1 MLQSLLLSFM
11 MHKFDRWFLRLCVG
25 IPMVSFGL
33 GLLAWLRYG
42 VDIPWFDDWR
52 GYADQTIRSLDLR
65 YLFRPVNDTMA
76 PIGFALDALA
86 QRYLDGNSVAYQFV
100 SMLVVLGALLAL
112 QWKIL
117 CAALGSSRQAAVCF
131 VLTLFMLQPGSYW
144 GLENLAYHQCLPL
157 VFILSALWL
166 VAFVQERK
174 PWHGPAIFALGLLS
188 GFTYVSGA
196 FGALAAGVCL
206 YVVSVV
212 RRGPDRDALR
222 VNALWLLT
230 GAAIAA
236 FAQFH
241 WAVMPRTGLGFGIP
255 KALPHE
261 AHFWWFYLGK
271 LGRSLLLPQNRPLWS
286 LVLSIA
292 LGCMA
297 LVAALA
303 AMARINSA
311 TDRERKVSVVYVA
324 LFGVV
329 AIYLCIVSAARA
341 NFRPEEMR
349 GMLDIF
355 AYAFGRFHFFWATL
369 LWPWLAALAIVHAP
383 RLAWL
388 RSAMVKRV
396 AAMVTVSLVTVWS
409 WRAGGFAHM
418 AQQAQLAESR
428 KAVAHCLLEQVQAR
442 GEIHCVGML
451 PPRFEDAA
459 PDASG
464 AYAYAVRTKAS
475 FVRYFPRL
483 SGAPQEQRK

>member
-1 MLQSLLLSFM
+1 M

-25 IPMVSFGL
+25 IPMVSLGL

-52 GYADQTIRSLDLR
+52 GYADQTIRLLDLR

-86 QRYLDGNSVAYQFV
+86 QRFLDGNSVAYQFV

-112 QWKIL
+112 QWKL
-117 CAALGSSRQAAVCF
+117 LSAALGSKLKAAICF
-131 VLTLFMLQPGSYW
+131 VFTLFMLQPGSYW

-157 VFILSALWL
+157 VFILCALWL
-166 VAFVQERK
+166 MAFVPESKR
-174 PWHGPAIFALGLLS
+174 WHGPAIFGLGLLS

-196 FGALAAGVCL
+196 FGALAAGVGVYAFAL
-206 YVVSVV
+206 A
-212 RRGPDRDALR
+212 RRGPDRDTLR

-230 GAAIAA
+230 AAAIAA

-241 WAVMPRTGLGFGIP
+241 WAVMPRTGPGVGIP
-255 KALPHE
+255 KALPYE

-271 LGRSLLLPQNRPLWS
+271 LGRSLLLPHERPLWS
-286 LVLSIA
+286 LTLSVV
-292 LGCMA
+292 LGCTA
-297 LVAALA
+297 LLAASV
-303 AMARINSA
+303 AMARINTA
-311 TDRERKVSVVYVA
+311 TDRERRVGLMYVA

-329 AIYLCIVSAARA
+329 VIYLSIVAAARA

-349 GMLDIF
+349 GMLEIF

-369 LWPWLAALAIVHAP
+369 LWPWLAALVIVHAQ

-388 RSAMVKRV
+388 QGAVVQRAAALVVV
-396 AAMVTVSLVTVWS
+396 ALVSLWS

-418 AQQAQLAESR
+418 AQQAQIAESR

-442 GEIHCVGML
+442 AEIRCVGMM

-464 AYAYAVRTKAS
+464 AYAYAARTRAS
-475 FVRYFPRL
+475 FIRYFPL
-483 SGAPQEQRK
+483 LPGAPQEPRK